1 MFGCMDHNTVR
12 TLYTLY
18 VCWAL
23 YAAGVLTTCC
33 IQVVATL
40 SPARLAGA
48 MTGGTRAGSIDS
60 VLMEQLQW
68 LQSWAADAASNDVD
82 VQCQQL
88 ASACGNLQGGL
99 AAQALESLEAG
110 SQNVQQSLPGLP
122 NMQSPAMLIDAVQ
135 LGTLKL

>member
-1 MFGCMDHNTVR
+1 M
-12 TLYTLY
+12 
-18 VCWAL
+18 
-23 YAAGVLTTCC
+23 
-33 IQVVATL
+33 QVVATL

-48 MTGGTRAGSIDS
+48 MTGSSQPGSIDS

-68 LQSWAADAASNDVD
+68 LQAWAAETASSDVD

>member
-1 MFGCMDHNTVR
+1 M
-12 TLYTLY
+12 
-18 VCWAL
+18 
-23 YAAGVLTTCC
+23 TCST
-33 IQVVATL
+33 QV
-40 SPARLAGA
+40 
-48 MTGGTRAGSIDS
+48 GSIDS

-68 LQSWAADAASNDVD
+68 LQSWAAETASNDVD

-88 ASACGNLQGGL
+88 ASACGNLQGNL
-99 AAQALESLEAG
+99 AAQALESLQAG

>member
-1 MFGCMDHNTVR
+1 M
-12 TLYTLY
+12 
-18 VCWAL
+18 
-23 YAAGVLTTCC
+23 
-33 IQVVATL
+33 QVVATL

-48 MTGGTRAGSIDS
+48 MTNNMPQSGSIDS

-68 LQSWAADAASNDVD
+68 LQGWAAETASSDVD

-88 ASACGNLQGGL
+88 ASACRNLQGGL
-99 AAQALESLEAG
+99 AEQALESLEAG
-110 SQNVQQSLPGLP
+110 LQNVQQSLPGLP